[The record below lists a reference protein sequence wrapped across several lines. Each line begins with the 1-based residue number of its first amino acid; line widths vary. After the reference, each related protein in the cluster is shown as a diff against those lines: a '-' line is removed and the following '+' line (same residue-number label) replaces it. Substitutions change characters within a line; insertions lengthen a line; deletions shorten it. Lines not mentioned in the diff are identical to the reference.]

1 MAFAPRYGGNSAFL
15 RTNTLVCENFRV
27 MGENCNDI
35 WDRASRNNRPK
46 SGIYKIQMPGLDA
59 KDVHCVFDQGS
70 PKTVIQKR
78 TTGDLNFNR
87 DWRDYKYG
95 FSTNVEA
102 SPYMGRTMSGG
113 QRGPRPS
120 QCNLKEYWIGLEYIH
135 ALTNAGF
142 NNLRIDLERW
152 NGEEGTVT
160 YGNFDIASERDQY
173 RLNSVGIFKN
183 DGNRDLGDA
192 FRGTGFGDQGYS
204 QYDKQDTDHESMA
217 FSTYDRDNDLYEEGN
232 CARED
237 GSGWWF
243 NRCSAAN
250 LNGKHYGNRSS
261 AFKAKNDAS
270 FDDGILWMT
279 WTQNKFESL
288 TGTTMMLGG
297 IDINK
302 APLDSP
308 TLDNCQAHADSLFL
322 KEKLNEQ
329 NAEDF
334 NGVYKIWADRYR
346 RISKEVECK
355 FYVKLDTPC
364 GLTLIQ
370 KRKDGSEDF
379 NRNWADYKKGF
390 GFDVVANRG
399 PRPGKSLGEGV
410 TEGWLGN
417 DAIWHLTNNLNSQGL
432 LVEMDRKYDPRTKS
446 DNSAACRYNEF
457 KIGDERSRYTLTN
470 INGYSSVSGN
480 PGDAFAGADFGREGW
495 GNDREITQHRGMK
508 FSTKDQDN
516 DADEYYHCAKQDK
529 SGWWF
534 NGCSAVN
541 LNGHYYSSGVVE
553 GGSKGS
559 QMTATEEF
567 DDGILWETWTA
578 SKWES
583 LTATRMYVGD
593 SDIMNVIFTWESA
606 STIYPDDCDREDSS
620 TKNGCNEDPTNYSEY
635 NYENRNGKPDYDDF
649 YSN

>member
-95 FSTNVEA
+95 FSTN
-102 SPYMGRTMSGG
+102 
-113 QRGPRPS
+113 
-120 QCNLKEYWIGLEYIH
+120 CNLKEYWIGLEYIH

-173 RLNSVGIFKN
+173 RLNSV
-183 DGNRDLGDA
+183 
-192 FRGTGFGDQGYS
+192 GTGFGDQGYS

-250 LNGKHYGNRSS
+250 LNGKHYGKRSS

-302 APLDSP
+302 NPLDSP

>member
-1 MAFAPRYGGNSAFL
+1 
-15 RTNTLVCENFRV
+15 
-27 MGENCNDI
+27 MGDNCNDI

-250 LNGKHYGNRSS
+250 LNGKHYGKRSS
-261 AFKAKNDAS
+261 AFKAKYV
-270 FDDGILWMT
+270 F
-279 WTQNKFESL
+279 
-288 TGTTMMLGG
+288 
-297 IDINK
+297 
-302 APLDSP
+302 
-308 TLDNCQAHADSLFL
+308 FL
-322 KEKLNEQ
+322 V
-329 NAEDF
+329 F
-334 NGVYKIWADRYR
+334 
-346 RISKEVECK
+346 
-355 FYVKLDTPC
+355 
-364 GLTLIQ
+364 
-370 KRKDGSEDF
+370 
-379 NRNWADYKKGF
+379 
-390 GFDVVANRG
+390 
-399 PRPGKSLGEGV
+399 
-410 TEGWLGN
+410 
-417 DAIWHLTNNLNSQGL
+417 
-432 LVEMDRKYDPRTKS
+432 
-446 DNSAACRYNEF
+446 
-457 KIGDERSRYTLTN
+457 
-470 INGYSSVSGN
+470 
-480 PGDAFAGADFGREGW
+480 
-495 GNDREITQHRGMK
+495 
-508 FSTKDQDN
+508 
-516 DADEYYHCAKQDK
+516 
-529 SGWWF
+529 
-534 NGCSAVN
+534 
-541 LNGHYYSSGVVE
+541 
-553 GGSKGS
+553 
-559 QMTATEEF
+559 
-567 DDGILWETWTA
+567 
-578 SKWES
+578 
-583 LTATRMYVGD
+583 
-593 SDIMNVIFTWESA
+593 
-606 STIYPDDCDREDSS
+606 
-620 TKNGCNEDPTNYSEY
+620 
-635 NYENRNGKPDYDDF
+635 
-649 YSN
+649 